1 MALRK
6 RADTYVARNQF
17 KEALPDLQAALK
29 LKPDDPDILQNLQY
43 VQAKA
48 APPPPP
54 VAAAPVATPPP
65 PPAGMSM
72 PMKIG
77 IGVGALIVIIVIAIV
92 VTRRKVREY

>member
-1 MALRK
+1 MSRE
-6 RADTYVARNQF
+6 NQF
-17 KEALPDLQAALK
+17 KEALPDLEAALK
-29 LKPDDPDILQNLQY
+29 LKPDDPDILQNLQF

-48 APPPPP
+48 APPRP
-54 VAAAPVATPPP
+54 VAAAPVAATPPPP

-77 IGVGALIVIIVIAIV
+77 IGVGALIVIVIIAVV